1 MFTFAPLYYLMTLQ
15 QQMPNGMIGA
25 TGPNAQPLVARGPKS
40 GPVLAVTQLLGGM
53 CSVLENPRRLTI
65 AQYQSAKVAVTFIFA
80 PFCNAD
86 SIAAVAAKWQEWGQW
101 SECSVSCGQGSKLR
115 SRACSGALFGG
126 DENCPG
132 HSTEAGVCDITKWT
146 CGRSPNILAIPCP

>member
-1 MFTFAPLYYLMTLQ
+1 MFTFAPLYHLMTLQ

-25 TGPNAQPLVARGPKS
+25 TGPNAQPLVARAPKS
-40 GPVLAVTQLLGGM
+40 GPVPAVNQLLEVLR
-53 CSVLENPRRLTI
+53 SVLENPQRLTI
-65 AQYQSAKVAVTFIFA
+65 AQYQSAKVVESFVFA

-115 SRACSGALFGG
+115 VRTCSGALFGG

-146 CGRSPNILAIPCP
+146 CGRSPNILAIPRP